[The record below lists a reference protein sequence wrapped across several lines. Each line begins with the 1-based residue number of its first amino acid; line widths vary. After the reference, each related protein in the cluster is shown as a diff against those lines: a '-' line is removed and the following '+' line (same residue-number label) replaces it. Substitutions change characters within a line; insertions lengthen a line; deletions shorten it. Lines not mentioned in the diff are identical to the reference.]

1 MDTQP
6 PDQPP
11 SNLNSLILL
20 SAFIAEGATVDLVLY
35 ILAIIFLLLL
45 SALISGSEVAFFS
58 LTANELKELKDEGTN
73 ASQRALDMLLKPRY
87 LLATILIG
95 NNLVNVAIVVISY
108 FIFNEFLVIE
118 NEIVEI
124 LLNLVGLTF
133 ILVVYGEV
141 TPKIYATKFNVQLAK
156 FMSFPLFFLRTIFK
170 YPIGFLLVRFSGL
183 IEKRLNRNSNGDI
196 DKDELEKAIDLATGT
211 KADAKEIGMLK
222 GIVKFGNINVRQ
234 IMHARVDVFAIDKTT
249 PYTKLLPM
257 VEQAGFSRIPVY
269 EESIDQIIGVLY
281 VKDLLDHLDKGD
293 DFKWHEEILRPPFFV
308 PESKKIDDLLKEIQD
323 NGVHLAVVVDEYGG
337 TEGIITL
344 EDIMEEIIGEIK
356 DEYDEEKEI
365 DYKKIDN
372 LNYEFEG
379 KTLLNDIIK
388 VLKLKDEEF
397 DDVKGESE
405 SLAGLVLEIAGRIPK
420 AGESIEHDYFKFT
433 VLSVNN
439 NRIERVKITLHRE
452 PK

>member
-11 SNLNSLILL
+11 PNLNSLILL
-20 SAFIAEGATVDLVLY
+20 SAFIVEGATVDLVLY
-35 ILAIIFLLLL
+35 TLAIVLLLFL
-45 SALISGSEVAFFS
+45 SALISGSEVAYFS
-58 LTANELKELKDEGTN
+58 LTANELKELKDDSTN
-73 ASQRALDMLLKPRY
+73 AAQRALEMLLKPRY
-87 LLATILIG
+87 LLATILIS
-95 NNLVNVAIVVISY
+95 NNLINVAIVVISY
-108 FIFNEFLVIE
+108 FIFNEFLIIE
-118 NEIVEI
+118 NEVLEI

-141 TPKIYATKFNVQLAK
+141 TPKIYATKFNLRLAK
-156 FMSFPLFFLRTIFK
+156 FMAYPLLFLRTVFK

-183 IEKRLNRNSNGDI
+183 IEKRLNRNSNSDI

-249 PYTKLLPM
+249 PYTELLTM

-269 EESIDQIIGVLY
+269 EDTIDQIIGVLY

-293 DFKWHEEILRPPFFV
+293 DFKWQEEILRPPFFV
-308 PESKKIDDLLKEIQD
+308 PESKKIDDLLKEIQE

-388 VLKLKDEEF
+388 VLKLKDNEF

-405 SLAGLVLEIAGRIPK
+405 SLAGLLLEIAGRIPK

>member
-11 SNLNSLILL
+11 SSNSLILL
-20 SAFIAEGATVDLVLY
+20 SAFIAEGATTDLVLY
-35 ILAIIFLLLL
+35 SVAILLLL
-45 SALISGSEVAFFS
+45 IVSALISGSEVAYFS
-58 LTANELKELKDEGTN
+58 LSTNELKELKDDDSST
-73 ASQRALDMLLKPRY
+73 AQKALEILLKPRY
-87 LLATILIG
+87 LLATILIC

-108 FIFNEFLVIE
+108 FIFNEFLVIN
-118 NEIVEI
+118 NEDLEVF
-124 LLNLVGLTF
+124 LNMVVLTF

-141 TPKIYATKFNVQLAK
+141 APKIYATKHNVNLAK
-156 FMSFPLFFLRTIFK
+156 FMSFPLFFFRALFK
-170 YPIGFLLVRFSGL
+170 YPLGFLLVRFSGF
-183 IEKRLNRNSNGDI
+183 IERRLDKHSNGEI
-196 DKDELEKAIDLATGT
+196 DKEELEKAIDLATGT

-222 GIVKFGNINVRQ
+222 GIVKFGNLNVRQ

-249 PYTKLLPM
+249 PYTQLLPM

-269 EESIDQIIGVLY
+269 EDSIDKIIGVLY
-281 VKDLLDHLDKGD
+281 VKDLLDHLDQND
-293 DFKWHEEILRPPFFV
+293 DFKWQEELLRPPFFV

-356 DEYDEEKEI
+356 DEYDEDKEI
-365 DYKKIDN
+365 DYVKIDN
-372 LNYEFEG
+372 NNYEFEG

-388 VLKLKDEEF
+388 VLKLRDDEF
-397 DDVKGESE
+397 DEVKGESE

-420 AGESIEHDYFKFT
+420 AGESIENEDFKFT

-452 PK
+452 PR